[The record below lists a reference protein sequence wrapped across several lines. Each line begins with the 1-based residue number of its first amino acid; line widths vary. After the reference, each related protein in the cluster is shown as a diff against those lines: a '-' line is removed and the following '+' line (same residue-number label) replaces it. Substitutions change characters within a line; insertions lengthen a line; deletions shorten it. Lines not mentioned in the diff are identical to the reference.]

1 MQNLDH
7 IIEQA
12 QKLGQKIE
20 IGSNIKSGKEATVYR
35 AKLNGHLVAVKI
47 YKKP

>member
-1 MQNLDH
+1 MQNFDH

-12 QKLGQKIE
+12 QKLGHKIE

-35 AKLNGHLVAVKI
+35 AELDGRLVAIKTF
-47 YKKP
+47 